1 MKAQGFIYL
10 TLIAEISQSLG
21 TSSLVDI
28 SVHQVKLYV
37 VKNVDWYSSV
47 VLTLNV
53 LDDMPNESR

>member
-28 SVHQVKLYV
+28 SVH
-37 VKNVDWYSSV
+37 
-47 VLTLNV
+47 
-53 LDDMPNESR
+53 